1 MPMIERLAHGTLL
14 RLARGFPVLA
24 ITGPRQSGKTT
35 LARTTFPDKP
45 YVSLED
51 PDLHML
57 AARDPR
63 RFLAGF
69 PDGAIIDEAQ
79 RLPELFSW
87 LQGLV
92 DARARR
98 GDFILTGSQQFG
110 LLSKIAQSLAGRTGL
125 VQLPPLTL
133 AEAGAPAVDTAL
145 WRGGY
150 PVLQSP
156 PPAPQEWFPN
166 YVATYV
172 ERDVRQLLEIRD
184 LSLFRRFVALCAART
199 GQLLNLSSLASD
211 CGISHVTAREWL
223 TVLAASY
230 LVFLLR
236 PYHRNFGKRLVKSPK
251 LYFLDTGL
259 AAWLLGIRGSADASI
274 HALRGALFE
283 TMVVG
288 EFVKHRWN
296 AGQPAD
302 LYFWRDSAGHEVDL
316 LFEAGG
322 KLQAIEIK
330 SGMTF
335 AADWLDA
342 ARRWL
347 DFAGAEALPPWI
359 IYGGDHSFDSSGC
372 RAFSWRTLM
381 ESPAAGRSR
390 TGC

>member
-1 MPMIERLAHGTLL
+1 MPMIERLARGTLAQ
-14 RLARGFPVLA
+14 LARGFPVLA

-35 LARTTFPDKP
+35 LARTAFPTKP
-45 YVSLED
+45 YISLED
-51 PDLHML
+51 PDVLMQV
-57 AARDPR
+57 ARDPR
-63 RFLAGF
+63 HFLAGF
-69 PDGAIIDEAQ
+69 PEGAIIDEAQ

-92 DARARR
+92 DARGRR

-110 LLSKIAQSLAGRTGL
+110 LLSKITQSLAGRTGL

-133 AEAGAPAVDTAL
+133 AEAGAPSVDGAL

-156 PPAPQEWFPN
+156 PPEPQEWFPN

-184 LSLFRRFVALCAART
+184 LSLFRRFVAMCAART
-199 GQLLNLSSLASD
+199 GQLLNLSSLAAD

-223 TVLAASY
+223 TVLEASY

-236 PYHRNFGKRLVKSPK
+236 PYHRNFGKRLVKTPK

-259 AAWLLGIRGSADASI
+259 ATWLLGIRRQADLAI
-274 HALRGALFE
+274 HAMRGALFE
-283 TMVVG
+283 TMVIS
-288 EFVKHRWN
+288 EFVKHRWI

-316 LFEAGG
+316 LFETEGR
-322 KLQAIEIK
+322 LQAVEIK

-335 AADWLDA
+335 ATDWLDA
-342 ARRWL
+342 VQRWQG
-347 DFAGAEALPPWI
+347 FAGDAAAAPWI
-359 IYGGDHSFDSSGC
+359 IYGGDRSFDLSGC
-372 RAFSWRTLM
+372 QVFSWQTLM
-381 ESPAAGRSR
+381 KSPAASTAAATR
-390 TGC
+390 

>member
-1 MPMIERLAHGTLL
+1 MPLIERIARTTLSQLAQ
-14 RLARGFPVLA
+14 GFPVLA

-35 LARTTFPDKP
+35 LARMAFPDKP
-45 YVSLED
+45 YVSMED
-51 PDLHML
+51 PEVRTL

-92 DARARR
+92 DERKRR

-110 LLSKIAQSLAGRTGL
+110 LMSRITQSLAGRVGL

-133 AEAGAPAVDTAL
+133 AEAGAASADASI

-150 PVLQSP
+150 PVLHTP
-156 PPAPQEWFPN
+156 PPEPQQWFPS

-172 ERDVRQLLEIRD
+172 ERDVRQLLEVRD
-184 LSLFRRFVALCAART
+184 LSVFQRFVAMCAART
-199 GQLLNLSSLASD
+199 GQLLNLSSLAAD

-223 TVLAASY
+223 TVLEASY
-230 LVFLLR
+230 IVFLLR
-236 PYHRNFGKRLVKSPK
+236 PYHRNFGKRLIKSPK

-259 AAWLLGIRGSADASI
+259 AAWLLGIRSAGDVAI
-274 HALRGALFE
+274 HAMRGALFE

-288 EFVKHRWN
+288 EFLKHRWN

-302 LYFWRDSAGHEVDL
+302 IYFWRDAAGHEIDL
-316 LFEAGG
+316 LFMAGD
-322 KLQAIEIK
+322 KLQPVEIK

-335 AADWLDA
+335 TFEWLDA
-342 ARRWL
+342 ARRWKTV
-347 DFAGAEALPPWI
+347 AGDEARDPWV
-359 IYGGDHSFDSSGC
+359 IYGGDRSFDAEAG
-372 RAFSWRTLM
+372 RVFSWRTLM
-381 ESPAAGRSR
+381 ESPAPR
-390 TGC
+390 